1 MRIITPKIRVFL
13 SILGLLVT
21 SVYGQNMKEK
31 DTASDNAPIEKI
43 KLTDAEWRKKL
54 TPQQYSVLRQSGTE
68 VSHSSPLNDEHRKGT
83 YVCVGCGL
91 PLFTSE
97 MKYDSGTGWPS
108 FFDAIKG
115 HVETKKDWS
124 MLIPRTEYHCA
135 RCGGH
140 QGHLFKDGPKP
151 TGLRYCN
158 NGLTIKFIPEDKEK
172 SNSEE
177 KMKFARNTKPA
188 EKAK

>member
-1 MRIITPKIRVFL
+1 MRHSIPKIKIL
-13 SILGLLVT
+13 SAIVLLVT
-21 SVYGQNMKEK
+21 PVYGLAMENSTKTPPIEK
-31 DTASDNAPIEKI
+31 IEKI
-43 KLTDAEWRKKL
+43 KLTDAEWKKKL
-54 TPQQYSVLRQSGTE
+54 TPQQYRILRKADTE

-83 YVCVGCGL
+83 YVCAGCGL

-108 FFDAIKG
+108 FFDVIKG

-124 MLIPRTEYHCA
+124 LFFPRTEYHCT

-158 NGLTIKFIPEDKEK
+158 NGLALKFIPEEKEK
-172 SNSEE
+172 
-177 KMKFARNTKPA
+177 TK
-188 EKAK
+188 